1 MIDIHCH
8 ILPGFDDGSD
18 NMEESVRMAR
28 LAVEGGT
35 TAVIATPHSNIPDK
49 YENYFGKAYVEAF
62 KVLDARLKQENIPL
76 KLYPGH
82 EIFAA
87 SDFIELIKKKRLLTL
102 CNSQYPL
109 IEFALQERS
118 ESIYRKLELIT
129 AEGLTPI
136 IAHPERYAFIAADP
150 AAPLR
155 LKKMGCLLQ
164 LNKGSLKKKFGR
176 TSYNIA
182 RELIEREY
190 ADFVASDA
198 HSPYMRTPYLADAYE
213 IISELRS
220 SRYAEMLLKINP
232 EKVIRNQKINSIIR

>member
-62 KVLDARLKQENIPL
+62 KALDARLKQENIPL

-176 TSYNIA
+176 TSYIIA

-198 HSPYMRTPYLADAYE
+198 HSPYMRTPYLEDAYE

-232 EKVIRNQKINSIIR
+232 EKVIRNEKINSIIR